1 MSIGKFMVSKVFDEI
16 LAKGIRSGQIPART
30 QQSRDWFRT
39 TARKTNVTAE
49 TVIRSE
55 RTRFKNRVT
64 MGKMYLFNYD
74 PKHKATLPYYDRYPL
89 IFPVQPADGGFYGIN
104 MHYLPHVLRARLM
117 DALYSLSSNR
127 RYDEKTRLKL
137 SYNILNSVTKYKAF
151 KPTFKRYLTNHVRS
165 RFIEISSSEW
175 DIALML
181 PLQKF
186 VKASSS
192 KVWADSKKL
201 AKAKK

>member
-1 MSIGKFMVSKVFDEI
+1 MSIGKNMVSKVFDEI

-117 DALYSLSSNR
+117 DALYSLSR
-127 RYDEKTRLKL
+127 DKRYDEKTRLKL
-137 SYNILNSVTKYKAF
+137 SYSILNGAAKYKAF

-165 RFIEISSSEW
+165 RFIEITSSEW
-175 DIALML
+175 DIALMM

-186 VKASSS
+186 AKASASE
-192 KVWADSKKL
+192 VWRDSRKT
-201 AKAKK
+201 AK

>member
-1 MSIGKFMVSKVFDEI
+1 MVSKVFDEI

-39 TARKTNVTAE
+39 TARKTSVTAE
-49 TVIRSE
+49 TLIRSE
-55 RTRFKNRVT
+55 RTRYKNRVS

-117 DALYSLSSNR
+117 DALYSLSR
-127 RYDEKTRLKL
+127 DKRYDEKTRLKL
-137 SYNILNSVTKYKAF
+137 SYSILNGAAKYKAF

-165 RFIEISSSEW
+165 RFIEITSSEW
-175 DIALML
+175 DIALMM

-186 VKASSS
+186 AKASASE
-192 KVWADSKKL
+192 VWRDSRKT
-201 AKAKK
+201 AK

>member
-55 RTRFKNRVT
+55 RTRYKNRVT
-64 MGKMYLFNYD
+64 MGRMYLFNYD

-89 IFPVQPADGGFYGIN
+89 IFPVQKADGGFYGIN

-117 DALYSLSSNR
+117 DALYSLSR
-127 RYDEKTRLKL
+127 DKRYDEKTRLKL
-137 SYNILNSVTKYKAF
+137 SYSILNGAAKYKAF

-165 RFIEISSSEW
+165 RFIEITSSEW
-175 DIALML
+175 DIALMM

-186 VKASSS
+186 AKASASE
-192 KVWADSKKL
+192 VWRDSRKT
-201 AKAKK
+201 AK

>member
-1 MSIGKFMVSKVFDEI
+1 MVSKVFDEL
-16 LAKGIRSGQIPART
+16 LAQGVRSGQIPART

-39 TARKTNVTAE
+39 AAKKTKVTPE
-49 TVIRSE
+49 SVIRSE

-89 IFPVQPADGGFYGIN
+89 IFPVQKADGGFYGIN

-117 DALYSLSSNR
+117 DALYSLSR
-127 RYDEKTRLKL
+127 DKRYDEKTRLRL
-137 SYNILNSVTKYKAF
+137 SYNILNGATKYKAF
-151 KPTFKRYLTNHVRS
+151 RPTFKRYLSNHVRS
-165 RFIEISSSEW
+165 RFIEITSSEW
-175 DIALML
+175 DIALMM

-186 VKASSS
+186 AKASSS
-192 KVWADSKKL
+192 KVWADSRKT
-201 AKAKK
+201 AK

>member
-1 MSIGKFMVSKVFDEI
+1 MVSKVFDEI
-16 LAKGIRSGQIPART
+16 LAKGVRSGQIPART

-39 TARKTNVTAE
+39 AAKKTKVTPE
-49 TVIRSE
+49 SVIRSE

-89 IFPVQPADGGFYGIN
+89 IFPVQKADGGFYGIN

-117 DALYSLSSNR
+117 DALYSLSR
-127 RYDEKTRLKL
+127 DKRYDEKTRLKL
-137 SYNILNSVTKYKAF
+137 SYSILNGAAKYKAF

-165 RFIEISSSEW
+165 RFIEITSSEW
-175 DIALML
+175 DIALMM

-186 VKASSS
+186 AKASASE
-192 KVWADSKKL
+192 VWRDSRKT
-201 AKAKK
+201 AK

>member
-1 MSIGKFMVSKVFDEI
+1 MVSKVFDEI
-16 LAKGIRSGQIPART
+16 LAKGVRSGQIPART

-55 RTRFKNRVT
+55 RTRYKNRVT
-64 MGKMYLFNYD
+64 MGRMYLFNYD

-89 IFPVQPADGGFYGIN
+89 IFPVQKADGGFYGIN

-175 DIALML
+175 DIALMM

-186 VKASSS
+186 AKASAGE
-192 KVWADSKKL
+192 VWRDSRKT
-201 AKAKK
+201 AK

>member
-16 LAKGIRSGQIPART
+16 LAQGVRSGQLPART

-39 TARKTNVTAE
+39 AARKTKVTPE
-49 TVIRSE
+49 SVIRSE

-89 IFPVQPADGGFYGIN
+89 IFPVQKADGGFYGIN

-117 DALYSLSSNR
+117 DALYSLSRDR

-137 SYNILNSVTKYKAF
+137 SYSILNGAAKYKAF
-151 KPTFKRYLTNHVRS
+151 RPTFKRYLTNHVRS
-165 RFIEISSSEW
+165 RFIEISSAEW
-175 DIALML
+175 DIALMM

-186 VKASSS
+186 AKASAGE
-192 KVWADSKKL
+192 VWRDSRKT
-201 AKAKK
+201 AK

>member
-1 MSIGKFMVSKVFDEI
+1 MVSKVFDEL
-16 LAKGIRSGQIPART
+16 LAQGVRSGQIPARP

-55 RTRFKNRVT
+55 RTRYKNRVT
-64 MGKMYLFNYD
+64 MGRMYLFNYD

-117 DALYSLSSNR
+117 DALYSLSR
-127 RYDEKTRLKL
+127 DKRYDEKTRLKL
-137 SYNILNSVTKYKAF
+137 SYSILNGAAKYKAF

-175 DIALML
+175 DIALMM

-186 VKASSS
+186 AKASAGE
-192 KVWADSKKL
+192 VWRDSRKT
-201 AKAKK
+201 AK

>member
-1 MSIGKFMVSKVFDEI
+1 MVSKVFDEI
-16 LAKGIRSGQIPART
+16 LAKGVRSGQIPART

-39 TARKTNVTAE
+39 AAKKTKVTPE
-49 TVIRSE
+49 SVIRSE

-117 DALYSLSSNR
+117 DALYSLSR
-127 RYDEKTRLKL
+127 DKRYDEKTRLKL
-137 SYNILNSVTKYKAF
+137 SYSILNGAAKYKAF

-165 RFIEISSSEW
+165 RFIEITSSEW
-175 DIALML
+175 DIALMM

-186 VKASSS
+186 AKASASE
-192 KVWADSKKL
+192 VWRDSRKT
-201 AKAKK
+201 AK

>member
-1 MSIGKFMVSKVFDEI
+1 MVSKVFDEL
-16 LAKGIRSGQIPART
+16 LAQGVRSGQIPART

-55 RTRFKNRVT
+55 RTRYKNRVT
-64 MGKMYLFNYD
+64 MGRMYLFNYD

-117 DALYSLSSNR
+117 DALYSLSR
-127 RYDEKTRLKL
+127 DKRYDEKTRLKL
-137 SYNILNSVTKYKAF
+137 SYSIINGAAKYKAF

-165 RFIEISSSEW
+165 RFIEITSSEW
-175 DIALML
+175 DIALMM

-186 VKASSS
+186 AKASASE
-192 KVWADSKKL
+192 VWRDSRKT
-201 AKAKK
+201 AK

>member
-1 MSIGKFMVSKVFDEI
+1 MVSKVFDEL
-16 LAKGIRSGQIPART
+16 LAQGVRSGQIPART

-39 TARKTNVTAE
+39 AAKKTKVTPE
-49 TVIRSE
+49 SVIRSE

-175 DIALML
+175 DIALMM

-186 VKASSS
+186 AKASAGE
-192 KVWADSKKL
+192 VWRDSRKT
-201 AKAKK
+201 AK